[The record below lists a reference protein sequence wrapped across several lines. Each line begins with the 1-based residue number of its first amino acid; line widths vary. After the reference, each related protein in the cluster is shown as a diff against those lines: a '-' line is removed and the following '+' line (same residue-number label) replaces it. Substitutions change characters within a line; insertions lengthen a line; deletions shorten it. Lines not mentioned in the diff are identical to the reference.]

1 MRTGLLEQAQQDL
14 KRADDILARP
24 QPWRGLAAPVH
35 LAEGLLA
42 SANQTWPQAEKAF
55 SNAQEVERTYG
66 FPYGEARVLF
76 EWGNMYV
83 KRNVS
88 GDRER
93 GRELLGQASDIYKRC
108 AAKKDVEKA
117 DKALASL

>member
-1 MRTGLLEQAQQDL
+1 MTQELNLLPNLCELHVRTGLLEQAQQDL
-14 KRADDILARP
+14 KRADDILACP
-24 QPWRGLAAPVH
+24 QPWRGLATSVH

-42 SANQTWPQAEKAF
+42 SANQTWSQAEKAF

-83 KRNVS
+83 MRNVS

-93 GRELLGQASDIYKRC
+93 GNWHFAFPLC
-108 AAKKDVEKA
+108 
-117 DKALASL
+117 